1 MKQEADEPGN
11 VCSVCRM
18 AAAERAD
25 EQLKASDRLG
35 WVRRM
40 NSIRQLAGKMVL
52 TKLVSG

>member
-52 TKLVSG
+52 TELVSG